1 MKIASKIILS
11 HVLSFIIIFMI
22 GAFALES
29 LNPMIAKLRF
39 IEIADDL
46 NIVFL
51 EMRLS
56 EKNYFLYK
64 DENALSEISAK
75 IKNTRDVIDSYSDSI
90 IKVVGEG
97 NFNTLE
103 AYLDDYAKVVNSL
116 NASHVRDKVSET
128 RLRNAGKR
136 LKDFSDEMTRLE
148 RHNINAI
155 IFKSHNAL
163 FYSFFAILALV
174 FVIGQRV
181 SVNIVRP
188 IKNIEEMA
196 NSISAGN
203 FKRKKTA
210 LPKDEIGSVIRAIN
224 HMSEEISN
232 RQEQIIQSK
241 KLASMGILIAG
252 VAHEI
257 NNPLNNISMIAETYE
272 DMYEKLSPEQRME
285 FMGKVE
291 SETVRIKGIVKNLL
305 DFAKPKEPE
314 RISADINEVV
324 NKTLKLV
331 QNMLNVSD
339 IEVGLNLAEELPLVY
354 VDVPQIQQVFV
365 NLITNA
371 IQAMPDGGKLN
382 ISTRL
387 GKEPDT
393 IETGF
398 LDSGKGIP
406 QEFLAH
412 VFDPFFSTKEEGGMG
427 LGLWVSY
434 GIVKSQG
441 GNILVE
447 SKVGTGTIFT
457 VQLPVYKEKGEIE

>member
-1 MKIASKIILS
+1 MAATSMVASIQTIL
-11 HVLSFIIIFMI
+11 
-22 GAFALES
+22 AYA
-29 LNPMIAKLRF
+29 A
-39 IEIADDL
+39 
-46 NIVFL
+46 
-51 EMRLS
+51 
-56 EKNYFLYK
+56 
-64 DENALSEISAK
+64 
-75 IKNTRDVIDSYSDSI
+75 
-90 IKVVGEG
+90 VVGLIFIGLSILTIAERRKASVYLG
-97 NFNTLE
+97 AGDNDRLLRRIRAHANFAE
-103 AYLDDYAKVVNSL
+103 YVP
-116 NASHVRDKVSET
+116 
-128 RLRNAGKR
+128 
-136 LKDFSDEMTRLE
+136 
-148 RHNINAI
+148 
-155 IFKSHNAL
+155 
-163 FYSFFAILALV
+163 LAL
-174 FVIGQRV
+174 
-181 SVNIVRP
+181 
-188 IKNIEEMA
+188 
-196 NSISAGN
+196 
-203 FKRKKTA
+203 
-210 LPKDEIGSVIRAIN
+210 
-224 HMSEEISN
+224 
-232 RQEQIIQSK
+232 
-241 KLASMGILIAG
+241 ILIAG